1 MSMIIVEHLSRRV
14 RDADGWLSILEEVS
28 FTIPS
33 GTTAA
38 IVGASG
44 SGKSTLLGLLA
55 GLDLPDAGRVL
66 IGGQSLFDLDEDA
79 RAAWRARHVGFVFQ
93 TFQLLGQMTAL
104 ENIMLPLELA
114 GDPRAEERAR
124 ELLVRVGLA
133 DRARHYPR
141 TLSGGE
147 QQRVALARAFAASPP
162 LLFADEPTGSLDAA
176 TGERVI
182 ELLFELNREAGA
194 TLVLVTHDESL
205 ASRCQ
210 QRITL
215 KAGRLQPA

>member
-1 MSMIIVEHLSRRV
+1 M
-14 RDADGWLSILEEVS
+14 
-28 FTIPS
+28 
-33 GTTAA
+33 
-38 IVGASG
+38 
-44 SGKSTLLGLLA
+44 
-55 GLDLPDAGRVL
+55 
-66 IGGQSLFDLDEDA
+66 
-79 RAAWRARHVGFVFQ
+79 FQ
-93 TFQLLGQMTAL
+93 TFQLLAQMTAL
-104 ENIMLPLELA
+104 ENVMLPLELA
-114 GDPRAEERAR
+114 GDPRAESRAR
-124 ELLVRVGLA
+124 DLLARVGLTE
-133 DRARHYPR
+133 RARHYPR

-205 ASRCQ
+205 AARCQ